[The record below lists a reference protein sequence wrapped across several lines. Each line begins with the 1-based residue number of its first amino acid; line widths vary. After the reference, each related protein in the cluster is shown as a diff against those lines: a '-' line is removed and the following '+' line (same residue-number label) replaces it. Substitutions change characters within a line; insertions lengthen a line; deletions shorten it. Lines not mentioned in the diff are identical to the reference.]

1 MYLGEVVISTDMLE
15 EFMSTAKSLQIR
27 GLTKSDTS
35 EQNKRKQSTST
46 LESTK
51 RTKYE
56 EPLLVQNA
64 EIIPSIS
71 TVEEILEVPLIPEC
85 NMDQE
90 IKIEYVELESSSS
103 ATPDF
108 FCEGMEILIIFFKS
122 LSKEISFFRFDQ
134 QFYGQQHHK

>member
-64 EIIPSIS
+64 ETIPSIS

-108 FCEGMEILIIFFKS
+108 FCEGMEILIFF
-122 LSKEISFFRFDQ
+122 F
-134 QFYGQQHHK
+134 